1 MASSRIL
8 KALAVTAEL
17 TGTQLSPEAVAVMAG
32 DLSLYAEDQ
41 VLGALTRCRRELR
54 GRLTL
59 AEIVLRL
66 DDGRPGVE
74 EAWALVPKSEAETG
88 VLTDEIAAAMGVAL
102 PLLPDQIAAR
112 MAFKEVYQAEIV
124 RARNERRPARWFAS
138 LGHDKDLREGP
149 LKLAVEKGRLPTAQL
164 QALIPSLAGE
174 TLAKALAHV
183 VQMPSPEERKAG
195 IEQLRKLLGGN
206 HA

>member
-124 RARNERRPARWFAS
+124 KARNERRPVHWFPS

-149 LKLAVEKGRLPTAQL
+149 LELAVQKGRLPVDRILPLLPAS
-164 QALIPSLAGE
+164 PVE
-174 TLAKALAHV
+174 PVAKALANV
-183 VQMPSPEERKAG
+183 LRMPAGTERREG
-195 IEQLRKLLGGN
+195 IAHLRKLLGGH

>member
-17 TGTQLSPEAVAVMAG
+17 TGTQLSPDAVSVLAR
-32 DLSLYAEDQ
+32 DLSEYAEDQ
-41 VLGALTRCRRELR
+41 VLGSLTRCRKELR
-54 GRLTL
+54 GRFTL
-59 AEIVLRL
+59 ADIILRL

-88 VLTDEIAAAMGVAL
+88 VLTDEIAAAMGLAL

-124 RARNERRPARWFAS
+124 KARNERRPVRWFPS

-149 LKLAVEKGRLPTAQL
+149 LKLAVEKGRLPASHA
-164 QALIPSLAGE
+164 QALLPASSPGAVVKAIASVMRLPLGE
-174 TLAKALAHV
+174 RAD
-183 VQMPSPEERKAG
+183 G
-195 IEQLRKLLGGN
+195 IAELRKLLGGSRG
-206 HA
+206 